1 MTAVNVLGS
10 IPSIFVSAVA
20 PPLAIALAGY
30 LLGSIQDV
38 EVDGLSAAAV
48 YVLLPALIFERLV
61 TLSVDAAT
69 VTSIGG
75 AMIYISRGF
84 TPRTDVR

>member
-38 EVDGLSAAAV
+38 EVEGLSAAV